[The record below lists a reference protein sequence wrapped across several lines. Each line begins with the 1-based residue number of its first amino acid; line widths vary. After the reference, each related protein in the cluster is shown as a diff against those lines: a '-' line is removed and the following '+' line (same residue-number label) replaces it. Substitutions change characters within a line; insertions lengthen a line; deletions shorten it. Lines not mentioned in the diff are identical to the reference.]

1 MEAKVP
7 KKKHANCCMVMQLIA
22 HALRTLFTGGH
33 YQLLEPILRNDGN
46 INNPFRVQEDGAN
59 GMNDS
64 DQEGA

>member
-1 MEAKVP
+1 
-7 KKKHANCCMVMQLIA
+7 MQLIA

-33 YQLLEPILRNDGN
+33 YQLLEPILRIDGN
-46 INNPFRVQEDGAN
+46 INNPVRVQEDGEN